1 MVQRAALRSASSVF
15 TRWSNVA
22 KSATGRERQPRSK
35 TLIQG
40 LGDALASSCA
50 LGCHAPRSGWRSGG
64 LQPVGVRQAERLR
77 DRLATTGEI
86 KADTLIASP
95 LPRARQTAELLAS
108 TLGLPVMQDADV
120 EEWRNEDGSLS
131 QEAFMERVMA
141 TPSEQMPVAR
151 FVPGGENWLEFSVRA
166 AHALTRSVREYAD
179 QTTVIVCHGGIIEVS
194 LSLFFG
200 LSGASLQRLNVES
213 GHTSITHWQKVT
225 PPPGFL
231 SDWLLER

>member
-1 MVQRAALRSASSVF
+1 V
-15 TRWSNVA
+15 
-22 KSATGRERQPRSK
+22 
-35 TLIQG
+35 
-40 LGDALASSCA
+40 
-50 LGCHAPRSGWRSGG
+50 H
-64 LQPVGVRQAERLR
+64 QAERLR

-86 KADTLIASP
+86 KADALIASP
-95 LPRARQTAELLAS
+95 LLRARQTAELLAP

-131 QEAFMERVMA
+131 HEAFIERVMA
-141 TPSEQMPVAR
+141 TPSEQMPFAHW
-151 FVPGGENWLEFSVRA
+151 VPGCENWLEFSVRA
-166 AHALTRSVREYAD
+166 ATALNRIVREYAG

-200 LSGASLQRLNVES
+200 LSGAPLQRLHVET

-231 SDWLLER
+231 SEWLLERFNDRSHLLGEDQTI